1 MTHGKKTT
9 ALALLAAGLA
19 ASGLGASLR
28 AEARSTVDPDAYGYQ
43 EKGAFIQALE
53 TELGGI
59 KRDINLLADS
69 TRSPEARRTEDT
81 REVMRDLQARKV
93 TADQALEELKKARTR
108 KKWDAEKRQMA
119 RAMEDLRQAHADAKD
134 HYYGTGRIFQR

>member
-1 MTHGKKTT
+1 MIHGLRS
-9 ALALLAAGLA
+9 AAGALLAAGLA
-19 ASGLGASLR
+19 ASLAAPLR

-69 TRSPEARRTEDT
+69 TRSPDARRTDDT

-108 KKWDAEKRQMA
+108 EKWETEKRQVA
-119 RAMEDLRQAHADAKD
+119 RAMERLREAHAEAKD
-134 HYYGTGRIFQR
+134 HYYGSGRIFQR